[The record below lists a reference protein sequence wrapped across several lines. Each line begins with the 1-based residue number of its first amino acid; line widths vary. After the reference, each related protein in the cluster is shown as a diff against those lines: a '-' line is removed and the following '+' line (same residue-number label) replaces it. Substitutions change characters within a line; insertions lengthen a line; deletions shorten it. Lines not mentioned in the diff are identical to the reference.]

1 MSIDNNILEILK
13 EVCKNHNI
21 SISTQKRLLEILDK
35 WDAGQEIEKEIKDL
49 IEEDN
54 LNGS

>member
-13 EVCKNHNI
+13 DVCKNHNI
-21 SISTQKRLLEILDK
+21 SKSAQKRLLEILDK

-49 IEEDN
+49 IEKDN

>member
-49 IEEDN
+49 IEKDD